1 MSSLKWKPKVLN
13 KFSENSEK
21 TEKIVV
27 ALFAELFYKE
37 ISSSELNQIEPNS
50 VVTERTR
57 SILEAKKEVTGG

>member
-1 MSSLKWKPKVLN
+1 MPSLKWKPKVLN

-37 ISSSELNQIEPNS
+37 ISSSELNRVQPNS
-50 VVTERTR
+50 VVTECTR
-57 SILEAKKEVTGG
+57 SKLGAKKEVTGG